1 VDFSCRRTGKTAVKE
16 MHNLEELA
24 TEPHQECGIVAPR
37 LQQSLNNL
45 NYMLDA
51 IKRSEILKAFILYEQ
66 GRPQLKD
73 TSFQFVNKSKATA
86 YGIMSQ
92 IDGDSITIADLEE
105 VDDMPQ
111 ERLFSRFLPMLGA
124 ARRLG
129 VDMRERKFKPR
140 VRVTGVFKGAD
151 TLQRLINTGEYHQL
165 PCVDVHTAT
174 EMGLVDAGWAESMRI
189 QLPPAEYSGSSCART
204 CRRATGSGRRTSNAR
219 ARSACRPAS
228 SARARCLARATS
240 AAA

>member
-1 VDFSCRRTGKTAVKE
+1 
-16 MHNLEELA
+16 
-24 TEPHQECGIVAPR
+24 
-37 LQQSLNNL
+37 
-45 NYMLDA
+45 MLDA

-124 ARRLG
+124 ARR
-129 VDMRERKFKPR
+129 
-140 VRVTGVFKGAD
+140 
-151 TLQRLINTGEYHQL
+151 
-165 PCVDVHTAT
+165 
-174 EMGLVDAGWAESMRI
+174 WAS
-189 QLPPAEYSGSSCART
+189 T
-204 CRRATGSGRRTSNAR
+204 RAS
-219 ARSACRPAS
+219 AS
-228 SARARCLARATS
+228 SSRACASPACSRAPTRCS
-240 AAA
+240 A